1 MQDQRS
7 YLHARRIDE
16 TLNAN
21 SIDLQSYLA
30 ATWRALGDP
39 AAALRALGGTIQREA
54 LVMTYNDLFWLL
66 SVGICCVVPLVLF
79 LRPLP
84 QGKMAAMH

>member
-1 MQDQRS
+1 MLFRS
-7 YLHARRIDE
+7 STA
-16 TLNAN
+16 TA
-21 SIDLQSYLA
+21 LQS
-30 ATWRALGDP
+30 
-39 AAALRALGGTIQREA
+39 LGGTIQREA

-84 QGKMAAMH
+84 QGGPVAMH